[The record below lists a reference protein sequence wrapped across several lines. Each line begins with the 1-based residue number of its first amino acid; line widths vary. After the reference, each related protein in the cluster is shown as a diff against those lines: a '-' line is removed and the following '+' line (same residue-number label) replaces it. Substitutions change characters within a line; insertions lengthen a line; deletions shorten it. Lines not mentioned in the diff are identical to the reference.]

1 MIASAVCALSMG
13 SAWAALP
20 SLSSTD
26 LGAGTAYW
34 MSSDSRYVLGHRSNG
49 VPTLWTDGIA
59 KEMPGVHFIK
69 GVNADGLIL
78 TVTTESTAL
87 YTGTEY
93 LDRLPIGYGVSTN
106 NNFFVNDAGQI
117 AGNFRYPEQGAPA
130 LRIEA
135 DGNFTVLDSPG
146 ARLGSN
152 WVMGMN
158 ASGDV
163 VGFNNAGE
171 NPILWKHDGT
181 VVNLRSYLR
190 ADIDSAS
197 AIGISNAGHI
207 IGSASDEDI
216 GLLGTSEY
224 WMFWNDQ
231 MYDMGNFRP
240 TAVNSSGVVIGIV
253 PTLVNGQSNHHVNA
267 IWTIESGVVSVGDL
281 LAQGDPLKQDWSNIS
296 MRTINDRGDILANY
310 GPGTGGQVV
319 VLSNMVPEPGTYAL
333 MLLGLG
339 MLSLAVCRGQRTA
352 KAAVH

>member
-1 MIASAVCALSMG
+1 MIALATCALSMG

-26 LGAGTAYW
+26 LGAGAAHW
-34 MSSDSRYVLGHRSNG
+34 MSSDSRYVLGRKSSG

-93 LDRLPIGYGVSTN
+93 LDRLPIGYGASPD

-117 AGNFRYPEQGAPA
+117 AGNFRYPEKGAPA

-181 VVNLRSYLR
+181 VVNLRSLLP
-190 ADIDSAS
+190 ADLDSAS
-197 AIGISNAGHI
+197 AISISNAGHI
-207 IGSASDEDI
+207 VGTGSDYDV
-216 GLLGTSEY
+216 GPLGSTLN
-224 WMFWNDQ
+224 WMIWNEQ

-240 TAVNSSGVVIGIV
+240 TAVNSSGVVIGQV
-253 PTLVNGQSNHHVNA
+253 PTVINGQSNLYVDS
-267 IWTIESGVVSVGDL
+267 IWTIESGVVSIGDL
-281 LAQGDPLKQDWSNIS
+281 LADGDPLKQNWSTID
-296 MRTINDRGDILANY
+296 MRAINDRGDILVNY
-310 GPGTGGQVV
+310 GEYGSQHIVL
-319 VLSNMVPEPGTYAL
+319 LSNVVPEPGTYAL

-339 MLSLAVCRGQRTA
+339 LLPLAVRRGQRA
-352 KAAVH
+352 AIAVH